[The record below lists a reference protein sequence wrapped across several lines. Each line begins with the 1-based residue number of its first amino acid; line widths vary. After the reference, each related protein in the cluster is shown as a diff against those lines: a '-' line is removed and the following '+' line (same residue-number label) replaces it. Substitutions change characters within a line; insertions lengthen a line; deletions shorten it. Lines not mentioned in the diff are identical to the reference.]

1 MTEAD
6 LTILIIDENRDRAA
20 ILEEGL
26 RDAGYLNISFLET
39 LNNVVDRVRT
49 INPDVI
55 IIDIE
60 KPTGEALDT
69 VLQIPREAKRAVA
82 MFVDS
87 SESAVI
93 DAAVAAGVGALVVN
107 GLAKNRVKHVVDIA
121 ISRFKTFHELHNRLQ
136 EAETA
141 LADRKIIEQAKGILM
156 SQRSLTE
163 ADAYALL
170 RKTAMNE
177 KKRIVEIARSII
189 TASKLI

>member
-1 MTEAD
+1 MNGAD

-20 ILEEGL
+20 ILEAGL
-26 RDAGYLNISFLET
+26 RESGYLNISLLET
-39 LNNVVDRVRT
+39 LNNVLGRVRT

-60 KPTGEALDT
+60 KPTGEALEI

-82 MFVDS
+82 MFMDS
-87 SESAVI
+87 NDPDVI
-93 DAAVAAGVGALVVN
+93 NAAVAAGVGALVVN
-107 GLAKNRVKHVVDIA
+107 GLAKDRVKHVVDIA
-121 ISRFKTFHELHNRLQ
+121 ISRFKAFHELHNRLQ

-141 LADRKIIEQAKGILM
+141 LAERKIIEQAKGILM

-163 ADAYALL
+163 GDAYALL